1 MQITI
6 PNVPDKLTY
15 CVIAALG
22 IDILATI
29 LLAGVGAVLAG
40 LITLVLAGAIYW
52 FVYRN
57 LAGDTATARLAA
69 AIVGIIH
76 VFFAVVALATR
87 NPFGFVLDGIA
98 AACLGFVYMQ
108 LGQPE
113 RL

>member
-113 RL
+113 WL